1 VRSQP
6 DPLNLIIC
14 GVGGQGNILIS
25 RLIGRSLSTRGYSVT
40 IGETFG
46 AAQRGGAVFS
56 GLRISKTEFYGP
68 LIPEGKGHI
77 ILSLEPLETLRTLD
91 NYGNPTVVVV
101 SNLQPVFPVG
111 VLSKSFVYPDIQ
123 ELQSAIQRLS
133 GSAWFLNATDM
144 AMALGSPIIANIIM
158 LGALIGS
165 SAVPLSIEEVEQE
178 IRDTFP
184 ESTLDLNLQALDL
197 GFQETK
203 SRD

>member
-1 VRSQP
+1 
-6 DPLNLIIC
+6 
-14 GVGGQGNILIS
+14 
-25 RLIGRSLSTRGYSVT
+25 
-40 IGETFG
+40 
-46 AAQRGGAVFS
+46 
-56 GLRISKTEFYGP
+56 
-68 LIPEGKGHI
+68 
-77 ILSLEPLETLRTLD
+77 
-91 NYGNPTVVVV
+91 VVVV